1 MTRNQKL
8 AILERINEY
17 ADEVLEGVNPE
28 RSRVSD
34 RLAKLRPVMEE
45 LAKEYNK
52 SLAEIFVIYMDMN
65 TETAV
70 QEEQD
75 YQRKMKEAEY

>member
-8 AILERINEY
+8 AILNRINEY

-65 TETAV
+65 TQTAV
-70 QEEQD
+70 EEEQK
-75 YQRKMKEAEY
+75 YQTKMKEADY

>member
-8 AILERINEY
+8 AILDRINEY
-17 ADEVLEGVNPE
+17 ADKVLEGVDPE
-28 RSRVSD
+28 RTKVSE
-34 RLAKLRPVMEE
+34 RLAQLRPVMEE

-70 QEEQD
+70 EEEKD
-75 YQRKMKEAEY
+75 YQRKINEADD

>member
-17 ADEVLEGVNPE
+17 ADKVLEGVDPE
-28 RSRVSD
+28 HTKVSD
-34 RLAKLRPVMEE
+34 RLAQLRPVMEE
-45 LAKEYNK
+45 LAQEYHK

-70 QEEQD
+70 EEEKD
-75 YQRKMKEAEY
+75 YQRKMKESDD